1 MKENDKSELL
11 RETLLSTA
19 IFFHNLFL
27 FHLLYSRVQTC
38 SLLEVVR
45 KEFVSWVWTQ
55 HHVACLLLIP
65 SFFQHREHKY
75 DVGNPG
81 PFRRGIMWG
90 RFLPTSVFK
99 LKYWRRR

>member
-38 SLLEVVR
+38 SLFPMVGGPVNRGYICSWANNRVFVR
-45 KEFVSWVWTQ
+45 P
-55 HHVACLLLIP
+55 LIA
-65 SFFQHREHKY
+65 
-75 DVGNPG
+75 
-81 PFRRGIMWG
+81 
-90 RFLPTSVFK
+90 
-99 LKYWRRR
+99 

>member
-38 SLLEVVR
+38 SLFPAIAVALL
-45 KEFVSWVWTQ
+45 FPFLSHTAHVS
-55 HHVACLLLIP
+55 
-65 SFFQHREHKY
+65 
-75 DVGNPG
+75 
-81 PFRRGIMWG
+81 G
-90 RFLPTSVFK
+90 RMLPVETLSIG
-99 LKYWRRR
+99 LTTNNHSG

>member
-38 SLLEVVR
+38 AREEVERRPVHVLGPKVSLDLTCDY
-45 KEFVSWVWTQ
+45 KNF
-55 HHVACLLLIP
+55 LLLVP
-65 SFFQHREHKY
+65 CY
-75 DVGNPG
+75 
-81 PFRRGIMWG
+81 
-90 RFLPTSVFK
+90 FLINCGTNISH
-99 LKYWRRR
+99 